1 MAQVHFTLDSDEILA
16 LLSQSKSDGLAL
28 LLQEA
33 LNSFL
38 KVESALQLHAEPYER
53 TSARTG
59 SRNGFRKRPYAT
71 RIGTLTLNV
80 PKHRNGE
87 SFHSLLFDN
96 YTRSEAALICTM
108 AEMVVNGVS
117 TRKVSQVMEILCGKS
132 VSKSSVSEACKEL
145 DESVAKFKNRPL
157 DAVYPFVTID
167 ATYFKVRTNSRTCA
181 KALMIAYATTCE
193 GVQEVIGF
201 GAYDGESK
209 ETWNEFLKSLKER
222 GLAEIYMITSDAHEG
237 IIDAVAKQFPKAA
250 WQRCQFHFMRN
261 IVDKMPKKFKEG
273 IKSELSEMFNT
284 ETVTEARK
292 LRDNII
298 KSYSDI
304 AEKAMKC
311 LDEGFESSM
320 SIMVLPTFLRLHY
333 RTSNHIERLNKE
345 LKRRSKAIGTFM
357 GEESLIRLMGAV
369 LLERNEMLAD
379 KKRLFRAETY
389 KKIMTPELELKLV
402 AIAQEQRHLLDAA

>member
-1 MAQVHFTLDSDEILA
+1 
-16 LLSQSKSDGLAL
+16 
-28 LLQEA
+28 
-33 LNSFL
+33 
-38 KVESALQLHAEPYER
+38 
-53 TSARTG
+53 
-59 SRNGFRKRPYAT
+59 
-71 RIGTLTLNV
+71 
-80 PKHRNGE
+80 
-87 SFHSLLFDN
+87 
-96 YTRSEAALICTM
+96 
-108 AEMVVNGVS
+108 
-117 TRKVSQVMEILCGKS
+117 
-132 VSKSSVSEACKEL
+132 
-145 DESVAKFKNRPL
+145 
-157 DAVYPFVTID
+157 
-167 ATYFKVRTNSRTCA
+167 
-181 KALMIAYATTCE
+181 
-193 GVQEVIGF
+193 
-201 GAYDGESK
+201 
-209 ETWNEFLKSLKER
+209 
-222 GLAEIYMITSDAHEG
+222 
-237 IIDAVAKQFPKAA
+237 
-250 WQRCQFHFMRN
+250 MRN

-284 ETVTEARK
+284 KTVTEARK

-402 AIAQEQRHLLDAA
+402 AIAQEQRNLLDAA